1 MARRPGAFS
10 MESDRVNVR
19 NVLLFLLLVVPGVA
33 SFGLGGWW
41 GVNDFI
47 ALTEANQQ
55 FDQLVR
61 QSATQEEL
69 FVAAHR
75 ENTHRINVG
84 FDGTWMLLGGIWAGI
99 GIAGMGRSR

>member
-19 NVLLFLLLVVPGVA
+19 NLLLLLLLVVPGVA
-33 SFGLGGWW
+33 SFGLGAWW

-55 FDQLVR
+55 FDRLVR
-61 QSATQEEL
+61 QSAT
-69 FVAAHR
+69 
-75 ENTHRINVG
+75 
-84 FDGTWMLLGGIWAGI
+84 
-99 GIAGMGRSR
+99 